1 MMGLNGSTKSL
12 VNESGAHGTTYLI
25 LIQVVSR
32 ALTFLANQLLL
43 RYLSPEILGVTTQL
57 ELYTVTTLYF
67 SRESLRVAL
76 QRQPSNSQRSSPMSA
91 TEKAHTEK
99 PGESKSYSYQED
111 IQAVVN
117 LSYLVVAL
125 GGPLIYILG
134 LFYARYAHQD
144 VLDIPFFESSLKV
157 TGFACFLELLTEPCF
172 AVVQHRMLYKTRALV
187 ETTAAV
193 MKASTTCGTSIWAAH
208 TGRDLGVLPFAVGQ
222 TAYAFT
228 LLVAYFLTV
237 SSYSNRGGFSVLPL
251 PIRCREK
258 SDYFLN
264 MFSIPLLSLSINIY
278 AQSVVKHILTQG
290 DSMAL
295 ATFSTLEEQGLYAL
309 ASNYG
314 SLVARI
320 IFQPI
325 EESSRNL
332 FGKLLAINKSE
343 PTTKE
348 SLKLGKTYLCG
359 ILHAYGIFSIM
370 ICALGPT
377 IVPELLKLL
386 IGSQW
391 SPPGIQSILSNY
403 CYYIPLLAFN
413 GITEAF
419 VASTA
424 THSELRQQAGWMGA
438 CSAGFITAAYLF
450 LRIGKLGASG
460 IIWANLMN
468 LTLRIV
474 WSSWFIKRYFR
485 DRKVAFRI
493 TEALPNSESAV
504 VGGLAYAVM
513 WGLRS
518 GAESK
523 LWEIIR
529 ILVVGGMF
537 AVSILFLER
546 RYLFEQY
553 RKSKAA

>member
-1 MMGLNGSTKSL
+1 MAPNGPGKSL
-12 VNESGAHGTTYLI
+12 VNESGALGTTYLI

-32 ALTFLANQLLL
+32 SLTFLANQVLL
-43 RYLSPEILGVTTQL
+43 RYLSPGILGVATQL
-57 ELYTVTTLYF
+57 ELYAVTTLYF
-67 SRESLRVAL
+67 SRESIRVAL
-76 QRQPSNSQRSSPMSA
+76 QRQPTSPQRSSSA
-91 TEKAHTEK
+91 STTERTDSEK
-99 PGESKSYSYQED
+99 PEESESCSYQED
-111 IQAVVN
+111 TQAVVN
-117 LSYLVVAL
+117 LSYLAVAL
-125 GGPLIYILG
+125 GGPLIYLLG
-134 LFYARYAHQD
+134 IFYTRFAHQD
-144 VLDIPFFESSLKV
+144 VLRVPFFESSLKV
-157 TGFACFLELLTEPCF
+157 SGLACFLELLTEPCF
-172 AVVQHRMLYKTRALV
+172 AVVQHRMLYKTRAMV

-193 MKASTTCGTSIWAAH
+193 MKALTTCGISIWAARS
-208 TGRDLGVLPFAVGQ
+208 GRDIGVLPFAVGQ
-222 TAYAFT
+222 IAYAFT
-228 LLVAYFLTV
+228 LLSAYFLTV
-237 SSYSNRGGFSVLPL
+237 GSYSKRGGFSVFPL
-251 PIRCREK
+251 PILYREK
-258 SDYFLN
+258 TKYYLN
-264 MFSIPLLSLSINIY
+264 LFSTPLVFLSINIY

-295 ATFSTLEEQGLYAL
+295 AAFSTLEEQGLYAL

-325 EESSRNL
+325 EESSRNML
-332 FGKLLAINKSE
+332 GKLLATSKTE
-343 PTTKE
+343 PTAPE
-348 SLKLGKTYLCG
+348 SLKLAKSYLCC

-391 SPPGIQSILSNY
+391 SFPGIHGLLSNY

-424 THSELRQQAGWMGA
+424 THPELRQQAGWMGA

-474 WSSWFIKRYFR
+474 WSCWFIKKYFR
-485 DRKVAFRI
+485 DRKDDLRI
-493 TEALPNSESAV
+493 TEALPNYGSVAIGV
-504 VGGLAYAVM
+504 LAYAVM
-513 WGLRS
+513 WGLQPGPES
-518 GAESK
+518 G
-523 LWEIIR
+523 LWDIFK
-529 ILVVGGMF
+529 ILIVGGMF
-537 AVSILFLER
+537 AVSM
-546 RYLFEQY
+546 
-553 RKSKAA
+553 